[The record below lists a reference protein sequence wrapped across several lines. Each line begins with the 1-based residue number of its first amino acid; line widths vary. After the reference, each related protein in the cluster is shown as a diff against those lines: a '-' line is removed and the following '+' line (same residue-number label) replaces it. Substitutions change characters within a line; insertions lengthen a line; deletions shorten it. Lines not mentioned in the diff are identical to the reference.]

1 MKFWTS
7 YPFFMPD
14 INRPY
19 GELLA
24 ELKDIA
30 QAADELG
37 FEGISFPEHH
47 FFNYI
52 ANPSALQ
59 CSTLVAQHTKRLK
72 VHTGVL
78 VLPYYHPL
86 ALAEEVAMVDHI
98 TGGRLEVGVARGA
111 NKYEFDRLGLDFS
124 KNREMYEES
133 LAVMKAAWTGTD
145 IAADG
150 EFWSF
155 DEVTIIPKPLQK
167 PYPKLWVS
175 SQSERGMRAAA
186 KAGHNVVT
194 SPNFGTF
201 APHGDLERMLDWYNE
216 SSTESLAGRGEV
228 MVLRRIFVDE
238 DESKALKHVDDF
250 YRHWSY
256 YMSQYKPADGVDRL
270 GDRVDNE
277 DIEVKG
283 GSIKPVEF
291 DIPLDNIYEDYDDPI
306 ITTPEKAIQRFK
318 YYESLGVDAV
328 MTMSATGGKVDDVI
342 GTMETM
348 AKHVFPEFGIKP
360 GNEKQ
365 ETPEFGLNGKSQQTT
380 SAAPA

>member
-7 YPFFMPD
+7 YPFFFPD

-59 CSTLVAQHTKRLK
+59 CATFVAQNTKRLR

-111 NKYEFDRLGLDFS
+111 NKYEFDRLGIDFS
-124 KNREMYEES
+124 KAREMYEES
-133 LAVMKAAWTGTD
+133 LDIMKRAWTETD
-145 IAADG
+145 IVGEG
-150 EFWSF
+150 EFWQF
-155 DEVTIIPKPLQK
+155 PEVTIIPKTLQQ
-167 PYPKLWVS
+167 PHPKIWVS

-194 SPNFGTF
+194 SPNLGTF
-201 APHGDLERMLDWYNE
+201 APHGDLEKMLGWYNE
-216 SSTESLAGRGEV
+216 SSAESPTGRGEV
-228 MVLRRIFVDE
+228 MVLRRVFLNE
-238 DESKALKHVDDF
+238 DEGRALEHVQDF
-250 YRHWSY
+250 YKHWSY
-256 YMSQYKPADGVDRL
+256 YMSQYAAQPDNEAHRL
-270 GDRVDNE
+270 GDRADNE
-277 DIEVKG
+277 AIEVKA
-283 GSIKPVEF
+283 GSITPVRY
-291 DIPLDNIYEDYDDPI
+291 DIPLDDIYNDYDDPI
-306 ITTPEKAIQRFK
+306 ITTPDRAIERFK

-342 GTMETM
+342 GTMEVM
-348 AKHVFPEFGIKP
+348 AKHVFPEFGITP
-360 GNEKQ
+360 GGEDAGVSG
-365 ETPEFGLNGKSQQTT
+365 EE
-380 SAAPA
+380 AAA

>member
-1 MKFWTS
+1 VLNVKFWTS
-7 YPFFMPD
+7 YPFFYPD
-14 INRPY
+14 ITRPY

-59 CSTLVAQHTKRLK
+59 CATLVAENTKRLR

-98 TGGRLEVGVARGA
+98 SGGRLEVGVARGA

-124 KNREMYEES
+124 KAREMYTES
-133 LAVMKAAWTGTD
+133 LAIMQAAWTGTD
-145 IAADG
+145 VSSDG
-150 EFWSF
+150 EFWQF
-155 DEVTIIPKPLQK
+155 PEVTIIPKPLQQ
-167 PYPKLWVS
+167 PYPKIWVS
-175 SQSERGMRAAA
+175 SQSEGGMRAAA

-201 APHGDLERMLDWYNE
+201 APHGDLEKMLGWYNE
-216 SSTESLAGRGEV
+216 SSAESEAGRGEI
-228 MVLRRIFVDE
+228 MVLRRVFVDE
-238 DESKALKHVDDF
+238 DESKALQHVQDF

-256 YMSQYKPADGVDRL
+256 YMSQYKPADEQKRL
-270 GDRVDNE
+270 ADRVDNA

-283 GSIKPVEF
+283 GSIKPVEI
-291 DIPLDNIYEDYDDPI
+291 DIPLDDIYNDYDDPI
-306 ITTPEKAIQRFK
+306 ITTPDKAIQRFK
-318 YYESLGVDAV
+318 YYESLGVDAM
-328 MTMSATGGKVDDVI
+328 MTMSATGGNVADVI

-348 AKHVFPEFGIKP
+348 SKHVFPEFGIEP
-360 GNEKQ
+360 G
-365 ETPEFGLNGKSQQTT
+365 SQQGTGT
-380 SAAPA
+380 RAAATVDA